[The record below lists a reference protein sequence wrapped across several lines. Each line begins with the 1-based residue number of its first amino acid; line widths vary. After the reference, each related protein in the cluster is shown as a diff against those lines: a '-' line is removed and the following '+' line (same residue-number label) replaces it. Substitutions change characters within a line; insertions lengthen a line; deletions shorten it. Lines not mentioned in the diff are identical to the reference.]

1 MIEAAETIQRFITGR
16 QRCDLDID
24 EMLLFALI
32 RAVEIIGEA
41 ASKLSQET
49 RSATPS
55 VPWWAI
61 VAMRN
66 RLIHAYFDIDRP
78 VVPQNGFHVCFSA
91 ESGAAVAAFHAA
103 GLAAGG
109 RDNGAPGYRPEYA
122 PDYYGAFI
130 IDPDGNR
137 LGVVAR
143 VAPGA

>member
-66 RLIHAYFDIDRP
+66 RLIHAYFDIDRDILWRTVSEEIP
-78 VVPQNGFHVCFSA
+78 ALLHLLR
-91 ESGAAVAAFHAA
+91 AAIFK
-103 GLAAGG
+103 
-109 RDNGAPGYRPEYA
+109 D
-122 PDYYGAFI
+122 
-130 IDPDGNR
+130 
-137 LGVVAR
+137 
-143 VAPGA
+143 